1 MQQLFRLSPG
11 LFIVVLLLLG
21 GVLVSSLVGFLMH
34 RAGVSLRPI
43 AWFAGF
49 FLLIVLPQFVLHL
62 RHSLELKRADDR
74 VQQALSTFATSV
86 DRTARAAAAREV
98 FGPDAD
104 PDLILDART
113 QMAASLPGST
123 QAAWA
128 SFPDGSNGLL
138 AHFPDYKAA
147 QAGWSAYLQGQGL
160 ALTGRGDSERG
171 YATTRATGERV
182 YALPTGRTLV
192 VWIAANDPM
201 IRKRATAAGWTVPWR
216 APLEGG
222 SGGSG
227 VGRFFAIAAGMAAL
241 AVFAAFVF
249 FRGTSWAGSSR
260 AREGVSPV
268 AASELEARLLA
279 INELGQPFSIEPG
292 SAPGEFLATWR
303 WADARWMDFARLHKM
318 TRVHRIRLRLNPE
331 TRTVTSTDFV
341 AEFDGSAGL
350 DGARLRWRHERGVV
364 LFQHSEGRVFGVQFD
379 TNGLPKAEAGYM
391 YRFNLN
397 EMKSPLI
404 EAVTRAGWNWKP
416 VAWEGPAW
424 LRWLTG

>member
-49 FLLIVLPQFVLHL
+49 FLLIAFPQFVFHL
-62 RHSLELKRADDR
+62 RNGLELKRADDR
-74 VQQALSTFATSV
+74 VQQALSTFATST
-86 DRTARAAAAREV
+86 DRAARSAAATEV

-128 SFPDGSNGLL
+128 SFPDGSNALL

-147 QAGWSAYLQGQGL
+147 QAGWSAYLQSQGL
-160 ALTGRGDSERG
+160 ARTGRGDSERG
-171 YATTRATGERV
+171 YATTRATGEKV
-182 YALPTGRTLV
+182 YAVPTGRTLV
-192 VWIAANDPM
+192 VWIAANDVM

-222 SGGSG
+222 SGA
-227 VGRFFAIAAGMAAL
+227 GRFFAIAAGTAAL

-249 FRGTSWAGSSR
+249 FRGTSWAGSSP

-268 AASELEARLLA
+268 AASELEARILA
-279 INELGQPFSIEPG
+279 INGLGQPFSIEPG

-303 WADARWMDFARLHKM
+303 WADARWIDFARAHRM
-318 TRVHRIRLRLNPE
+318 SRVHRIRLRLDPE
-331 TRTVTSTDFV
+331 SRTVTSTDHV
-341 AEFDGSAGL
+341 AEFDASAGL
-350 DGARLRWRHERGVV
+350 DGARLRWRSEKGVV

-379 TNGLPKAEAGYM
+379 TNGRPKAEAGYT

-416 VAWEGPAW
+416 VAWEAPSW